1 MHVHTYTHTHIHTY
15 THTHTGKGIVYD
27 EMWAGSHVAKAVSR
41 RLQCG
46 TSRGQAD
53 WVSDILAGK
62 PSYSVDDARARTG
75 GGGGGLGGLGSG
87 WGAGGGDENGGEV
100 QYGGEMEEDD
110 ELKMLTDRLPR
121 QGEPMLPVCIVCA

>member
-1 MHVHTYTHTHIHTY
+1 M
-15 THTHTGKGIVYD
+15 
-27 EMWAGSHVAKAVSR
+27 AKAVSR

-62 PSYSVDDARARTG
+62 PSYSVDDARARSG
-75 GGGGGLGGLGSG
+75 GVGGVLGGWLGG
-87 WGAGGGDENGGEV
+87 WGGEV

-121 QGEPMLPVCIVCA
+121 KGEPMLPVCIVCV